1 MHKILTPIKLGNM
14 ELKNRLMYL
23 AMVKRLSTSDNFITD
38 RQIAYYVNYAKNG
51 VGLISTGACIIDNNY
66 PSQFRNQPGLY
77 DDKFLPGLKKLTDAV
92 HAVDGKIF
100 FQLWHPG
107 ESPNNCKPSEVKK
120 CADWTKTEIHNI
132 IEMYAEAA
140 LRAKKAGADGV
151 EFHMAHNFLPGQFI
165 VPYFNKRTDEYSA
178 ETLENGLRFSIESI
192 RRIKKACGSNFP
204 VTVKMNGMDVVE
216 GGMTPE
222 YAAEAILL
230 LEKEGVLMVAVN
242 AGGPLTDLTAMSG
255 DGYRKEGWKVPYAAI
270 IKKKVNI
277 PVMAM
282 GNIRHPKF
290 IEKILQDGS
299 CDMVGMGRGLLAD
312 PEWIKKLSE
321 GREDEI
327 KACISCMVC
336 FKEVNPGESNCSI
349 NPLALRESENIVI
362 EEDGDNR
369 TVVVVG
375 SGPAGLEAAI
385 TLAKR
390 KFKPIIFESKSYIGG
405 NEKLAAIPIKKSKFN
420 WHIKYFKKQ
429 LEKLNIEVRLDTSC
443 TPEILEE
450 IKPYAVFV
458 ATGSIPVFPES
469 IPGITKSNVKMLRN
483 ILEDFPNITGKK
495 IVVIGADLPA
505 LETATTFAVND
516 NFVTVIDRLPE
527 PPATIGIDHKLAI
540 SHALKSK
547 VDIKMSHKLVEIKDH
562 EVIAENMET
571 NQIINIPADMV
582 VISMGVQP
590 DNVLYNQ
597 IKDKFEHVINIG
609 DSNHCGKIVDAVQ
622 ASFDKA
628 VELK

>member
-1 MHKILTPIKLGNM
+1 MYKILTPIKLGNM

-23 AMVKRLSTSDNFITD
+23 AMAKRLSTSDNFVTD

-51 VGLISTGACIIDNNY
+51 VGLMATGGCIIDKDY
-66 PSQFRNQPGLY
+66 PSQFIKQPGLY

-92 HAVDGKIF
+92 HAADGKIL

-107 ESPNNCKPSEVKK
+107 EVVNNCKPSEVKK
-120 CADWTKTEIHNI
+120 CADWTKAEIHNI
-132 IEMYAEAA
+132 MKMYAEAA

-151 EFHMAHNFLPGQFI
+151 EFHIAHNYLPGQFL

-192 RRIKKACGSNFP
+192 RKIQEACGKDFP
-204 VTVKMNGMDVVE
+204 ITIKINGIDVVE

-222 YAAEAILL
+222 YAAEATLL
-230 LEKEGVLMVAVN
+230 LEKEGVLMVSVS
-242 AGGPLTDLTAMSG
+242 GGGTITDVTAMSG
-255 DGYRKEGWKVPYAAI
+255 DGYREEGWKVPYAAI

-277 PVMAM
+277 PVMAT
-282 GNIRHPKF
+282 GSIRHPEF

-327 KACISCMVC
+327 KACISCMEC
-336 FKEVNPGESNCSI
+336 FNESSPGESNCSV

-369 TVVVVG
+369 VVIVVG

-405 NEKLAAIPIKKSKFN
+405 NEKLAAVPINKSKFN
-420 WHIKYFKKQ
+420 WHIEYFKKQ
-429 LEKLNIEVRLDTSC
+429 IERLNIEVRLNTSC
-443 TPEILEE
+443 TPEILEK

-458 ATGSIPVFPES
+458 ATGSIPIFPRS
-469 IPGITKSNVKMLRN
+469 VPGITKSNVKMLRN
-483 ILEDFPNITGKK
+483 VLEDFPNITGGK
-495 IVVIGADLPA
+495 VVVVGAGLSG
-505 LETATTFAVND
+505 LETATTFAAND
-516 NFVTVIDRLPE
+516 NRVTVIDMLPE
-527 PPATIGIDHKLAI
+527 PTETIAIDHAVVI
-540 SHALKSK
+540 SHAIKSK
-547 VDIKMSHKLVEIKDH
+547 VNIKMSHKLVEIKDD

-609 DSNHCGKIVDAVQ
+609 DSNHCAKIVDAVQ
-622 ASFDKA
+622 TGFDKA